1 MRPLLEQLTF
11 EHTSSFLV
19 RAFERPYFDA
29 PWHYH
34 PEFELTY
41 IVQGA
46 GQRFVADSIEAFD
59 AGDLVLLGAH
69 LPHFWRNSVEFYQ
82 QNSKL
87 TAQAVVVQ
95 FPPQWVND
103 FINKVPDFKSIRSL
117 LLKSESGLVFS
128 AVSPTLHQN
137 LLQLPTLTEG
147 FRLVA
152 LLDILLQLATQTS
165 FRSLA
170 SPTYRLTIDDSE
182 TERMKRI
189 LEFTLAHFQEE
200 ISLETIA
207 DVAHLTVPAFCRY
220 FKKRTKKTYIEYL
233 NHLKINHACKLLTT
247 SELSVAQ
254 VGLECGFHN
263 LSNFHQTFRRQMG
276 QSPLA
281 FRKTNPLR

>member
-69 LPHFWRNSVEFYQ
+69 VPHFWRNSVEFYQ

-103 FINKVPDFKSIRSL
+103 FINKFPDFKSIRSL

>member
-41 IVQGA
+41 IVQGV

-69 LPHFWRNSVEFYQ
+69 VPHFWRNSVEFYQ
-82 QNSKL
+82 PNSAL

-103 FINKVPDFKSIRSL
+103 FINKVPDFKPISSL

-128 AVSPTLHQN
+128 SVSPTLHQK
-137 LLQLPTLTEG
+137 LLQLPILTEG

-170 SPTYRLTIDDSE
+170 SPTYRITIDDSE

-281 FRKTNPLR
+281 FRKTHPLR